1 MTEKEITRIPRKE
14 FKDVEEALRG
24 FHQGLEEMLA
34 VSLTDVNDIAT
45 LEAMIQEKSFLL
57 GQMNAATHARLDA
70 MEKMGADPEQI
81 QRTKI
86 VSNLTGIGYM
96 AIGVAVFKKIL
107 ALEKERDSA
116 AAKREGPAA
125 KSI

>member
-1 MTEKEITRIPRKE
+1 
-14 FKDVEEALRG
+14 
-24 FHQGLEEMLA
+24 
-34 VSLTDVNDIAT
+34 
-45 LEAMIQEKSFLL
+45 MIEEKSFLL
-57 GQMNAATHARLDA
+57 GQMNATTQASLDA
-70 MEKMGADPEQI
+70 LEKMGADPEQI
-81 QRTKI
+81 RRTKI

-96 AIGVAVFKKIL
+96 AIGVAVFKKIV